1 MVHFS
6 LQNVGF
12 QVEAIVETWKSLTLL
27 MKEND
32 DDIIDDDS
40 KEIKR

>member
-1 MVHFS
+1 M
-6 LQNVGF
+6 
-12 QVEAIVETWKSLTLL
+12 EATVETWKSLTLL